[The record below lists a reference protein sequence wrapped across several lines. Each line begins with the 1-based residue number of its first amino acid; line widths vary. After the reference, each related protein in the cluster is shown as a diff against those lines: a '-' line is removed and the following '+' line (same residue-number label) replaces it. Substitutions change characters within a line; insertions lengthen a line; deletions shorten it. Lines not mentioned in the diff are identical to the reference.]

1 VSDASSRKSMVLE
14 RASARHLTAPC
25 EFKAAL
31 TVYASPTWR
40 GVEGDIWLARWQDT
54 SRVYKHYQPDT
65 AFYVDAASAMDCA
78 RQAALLGVA
87 PSVTHLWPEEALI
100 EMQHLG
106 AGWRCAG
113 LQDAA
118 NPDIRTQIIAAKKS
132 VQAGS
137 RYARTTSI
145 FDEIRSLYL
154 YCVESKAKLPRYI
167 EAFLDFAHRA
177 EQAISAVGTDQ
188 VPSHRDGNTSNLM
201 IGPQQEVMLLDFDLA
216 ANADPFEDIGCY
228 LAEMYECEPEA
239 RTGFEE
245 WHGRFD
251 EALFQRSVVYGMLD
265 NLRWGLIATGMAA
278 TSPRRA
284 LEFAKYA
291 CWRYLRFEQHSQQS
305 HASDRLRR
313 LSAQ

>member
-1 VSDASSRKSMVLE
+1 VSDADSRRSVVLE
-14 RASARHLTAPC
+14 RARSQQLVAPS
-25 EFKAAL
+25 ELKPAV
-31 TVYASPTWR
+31 TVYASPAWR
-40 GVEGDIWLARWQDT
+40 GVEGDIWLAQWEDT
-54 SRVYKHYQPDT
+54 TRIYKHYHPDI
-65 AFYVDAASAMDCA
+65 AFYVDAASAMECA
-78 RQAALLGVA
+78 EQTALLGVA
-87 PSVTHLWPEEALI
+87 PLVTHRWPEQALL

-118 NPDIRTQIIAAKKS
+118 NPDIRTSIIAAKKS
-132 VQAGS
+132 VQAGP
-137 RYARTTSI
+137 RYARTSSV
-145 FDEIRSLYL
+145 FDEIRSLYS
-154 YCVESKAKLPRYI
+154 YCLESKANLPRYI
-167 EAFLDFAHRA
+167 EAFLDFARRA
-177 EQAISAVGTDQ
+177 ERAIGAVGTDS

-216 ANADPFEDIGCY
+216 ANSDPFEDVGCY

-251 EALFQRSVVYGMLD
+251 EALYQRAVVYGMLD
-265 NLRWGLIATGMAA
+265 NLRWALIATGMAA
-278 TSPRRA
+278 TSPRRT
-284 LEFAKYA
+284 LEFSKYA

-313 LSAQ
+313 LTAQ